1 MVGKKTV
8 LILPILVIVLVLLG
22 IPMTAGAATVDKQE
36 DKNRIQEELANNQ
49 VSLEKATLF
58 YQQSL
63 TEVQV
68 IDEKIRKNEAELNK
82 TKARIATLRKNL
94 DKRVI
99 YMYKSGPS
107 SFLSVLVFSDDFTD
121 FLSRARLLSY
131 ILYCDYDL
139 ISKTRDLHASFDRQS
154 KELAASKT
162 KYAVKLATAES
173 LRRELLQQYFI
184 KNAKLAQL
192 NSDAGGSSNGR
203 FAMARTNGPARVYV
217 SRGQS
222 RTGFVFPVSGP
233 NSYVDSWGAG
243 RSGGRRHKG
252 TDIMA
257 TTGTPV
263 VACVS
268 GTIQRTSPYDRGLGG
283 ITIYLDGDDGNT
295 YYYAHLNGI
304 SSGIGSGARV
314 EAGQVIGSVGSSGN
328 ASASAP
334 HLHFEI
340 HRSGGSAINPYA
352 TLRSAE

>member
-1 MVGKKTV
+1 MGGKKTV
-8 LILPILVIVLVLLG
+8 LILPILVVVLVLLG
-22 IPMTAGAATVDKQE
+22 VPMAAGAAVVDKQE
-36 DKNRIQEELANNQ
+36 EIERIQEEIANNQ
-49 VSLEKATLF
+49 ASLDKATLF

-63 TEVQV
+63 TEVRV
-68 IDEKIRKNEAELNK
+68 IDDRIRENEAEVNK
-82 TKARIATLRKNL
+82 TKAKIETLRKNF

-99 YMYKSGPS
+99 YMYKAGPS

-121 FLSRARLLSY
+121 FLSRAKLLSY

-139 ISKTRDLHASFDRQS
+139 ISKSKELRASLDKQGR
-154 KELAASKT
+154 ELAASRT
-162 KYAVKLATAES
+162 KYARQLATAES
-173 LRRELLQQYFI
+173 LRRELYQQYSI
-184 KNAKLAQL
+184 KNTKLAQL
-192 NSDAGGSSNGR
+192 NNESGGIGSVR
-203 FAMARTNGPARVYV
+203 FAMARTDGASRSYV

-222 RTGFVFPVSGP
+222 RTGFAFPVAGP

-252 TDIMA
+252 TDIMSSR
-257 TTGTPV
+257 GTPV

-268 GTIQRTSPYDRGLGG
+268 GTISKSTPYDRGLGG
-283 ITIYLDGDDGNT
+283 ITIYLDGDNGDT

-304 SSGIGSGARV
+304 SAGISSGARV

-340 HRSGGSAINPYA
+340 HRGGGSAVNPYA

>member
-1 MVGKKTV
+1 M
-8 LILPILVIVLVLLG
+8 LILPILVVVLVLLG
-22 IPMTAGAATVDKQE
+22 VPMAAGAAAVDKQA
-36 DKNRIQEELANNQ
+36 DINRIQEEIANNQ

-63 TEVQV
+63 TEVRV

-99 YMYKSGPS
+99 YMYKTGPS

-131 ILYCDYDL
+131 VLYSDYDL
-139 ISKTRDLHASFDRQS
+139 ISKTKELHASLDKQS
-154 KELAASKT
+154 QELAASKA
-162 KYAVKLATAES
+162 KYATKLATAES
-173 LRRELLQQYFI
+173 LRRELFQQYSI
-184 KNAKLAQL
+184 KNTKLAQL
-192 NSDAGGSSNGR
+192 NSGASGSSDGR
-203 FAMARTNGPARVYV
+203 FAMARTDGPVRVYV

-222 RTGFVFPVSGP
+222 RTGFVFPISGP
-233 NSYVDSWGAG
+233 TSYVDSWGAG

-252 TDIMA
+252 TDIMSSR
-257 TTGTPV
+257 GTPV

-268 GTIQRTSPYDRGLGG
+268 GTIQRTTPYDRGLGG

-304 SSGIGSGARV
+304 SSGVSSGVRV

-328 ASASAP
+328 ASSSAP
-334 HLHFEI
+334 HLHFEV
-340 HRSGGSAINPYA
+340 HRGGGSAVNPYA